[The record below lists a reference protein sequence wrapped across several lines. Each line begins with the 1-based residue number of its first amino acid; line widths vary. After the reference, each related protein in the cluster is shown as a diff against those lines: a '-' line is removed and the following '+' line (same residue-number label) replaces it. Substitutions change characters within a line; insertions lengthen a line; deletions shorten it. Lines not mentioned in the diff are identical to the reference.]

1 MVSDQ
6 EITVLLDGSG
16 NCIEI
21 EDGLVAIGSGGL
33 YAQSAAIAM
42 MDNDYLTAED
52 IARKAMHIAGD
63 LCVYT
68 NHTNTIEILI
78 KEVSST
84 IHLKKPSLA
93 TIQLMQYLGQKYTES
108 DCEAGLVDGDVRLNE

>member
-78 KEVSST
+78 KDVSST

-93 TIQLMQYLGQKYTES
+93 TIQLM
-108 DCEAGLVDGDVRLNE
+108 